1 MEDTILIVED
11 NPTLREGLCEILE
24 FEGFNTLTAGHGQEA
39 LDVMENQLPS
49 LILADISMPVMDG
62 FEFFGRVRER
72 EDWLRIPFIFLS
84 ARSDKPDIL
93 KGKQLGAEDYLVKPV
108 DHDELI
114 TAVRSRM
121 ERNEQLAIAQ
131 LRDAYQGSLLMLANA
146 IELRDR
152 YTRGHVERVTMYSLA
167 IAEELGWDSERLE
180 IIRFGGILHDVG
192 KIHVRETTLRKTGSL
207 DDAEW
212 AEIRQHPQIGA
223 DMIATVPYLKPME
236 GIVRYHHERFDG
248 KGYPY
253 GIGGQDIPIEARI
266 VAIADSFDAITS
278 NRTYRPKLTF
288 DQAYEEILRCA
299 GDRYDP
305 EMVEAFKQT
314 YLKTGLLNLPP
325 LS

>member
-24 FEGFNTLTAGHGQEA
+24 FEGFSTLTAGNGQEA
-39 LDVMENQLPS
+39 LDVMATQLPN

-62 FEFFGRVRER
+62 FEFFGHVRER
-72 EDWLRIPFIFLS
+72 EDWLKIPFIFLS

-93 KGKQLGAEDYLVKPV
+93 KGKKLGAEDYLVKPV

-121 ERNEQLAIAQ
+121 ERNEQLAIVQ
-131 LRDAYQGSLLMLANA
+131 LRDSYQSSLLMLANA

-167 IAEELGWDSERLE
+167 IAEELGWSQDRLE

-192 KIHVRETTLRKTGSL
+192 KIHVRETTLRKTGPL
-207 DDAEW
+207 DDKEW

-223 DMIATVPYLKPME
+223 DMIKEVAYLKPMD

-253 GIGGQDIPIEARI
+253 GIGGSEIPIEARI

-288 DQAYEEILRCA
+288 DEAYLEIQNCA

-305 EMVEAFKQT
+305 EMVDAFKQA
-314 YLKTGLLNLPP
+314 YMKTRFAQLPK